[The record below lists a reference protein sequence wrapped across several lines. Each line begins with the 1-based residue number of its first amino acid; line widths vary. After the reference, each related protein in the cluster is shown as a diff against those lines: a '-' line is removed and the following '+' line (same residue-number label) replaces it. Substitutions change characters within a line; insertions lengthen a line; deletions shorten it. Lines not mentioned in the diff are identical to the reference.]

1 MSKLSL
7 LSRILILVTPFFL
20 PWWVVLVLALAALF
34 FFETYYEIVV
44 LGLICDVLYI
54 SSHSF
59 FGLCGL
65 TLISGLLLIIVGQ
78 IKKRLIMY

>member
-20 PWWVVLVLALAALF
+20 PWWVVLVLTLAALF
-34 FFETYYEIVV
+34 FYETYYEIVA
-44 LGLICDVLYI
+44 LGLICDVLYA
-54 SSHSF
+54 SSHTF
-59 FGLCGL
+59 FGLYGL
-65 TLISGLLLIIVGQ
+65 TLVSALLLVAVGQ